1 MFRYAHLAALLVTMV
16 LAPEV
21 MFGAGANVYIQRNLV
36 ADIAGQADVTDPNL
50 VNPWGVSYGATGPFW
65 VSNQG
70 KGNSTLYNG
79 SGTITPLVAV
89 VPAANGTAQGT
100 PTGQVNNTNTTA
112 FLLTGVNRSASF
124 IFATED
130 GTISGWT
137 NGINAT
143 NTSAIMV
150 NNSASGAVYTGL
162 AIGTNA
168 AGALL
173 LYAANFNS
181 GKIDVF
187 DGKFS
192 PATVAGG
199 FTDANIPAGFAP
211 YNIWPVAGKLYVTYA
226 QQDSKKQNSVAGAGA
241 GYVDVFDFDGNLQ
254 KRLISGGALNAPWG
268 VALAPATFG
277 AFAGNLLVG
286 NFGDGKINAFDVN
299 TGALQGTLQD
309 AKGNPIVNQG
319 LWALIVGNGASGG
332 DKNILYITAGPN
344 FGDTKVHGL
353 LAAIAPPAAV
363 LSVMNAASYATGP
376 IAPGEVVTLTGITIG
391 PSPIAQAT
399 LPAAGATGTINSSLS
414 GVRVTFNGLPAPIL
428 YCEASQTSVL
438 VPYGMQGAANATVAV
453 TYNGQ
458 TASTTVPMANTA
470 PGIFTAN
477 FSGSGQ
483 AVALNADGTV
493 NGSTSPATAGTVV
506 TFFGTGEGWTNP
518 TGEDGVVN
526 DRIIREPLAP
536 VSVTIGGKPAQ
547 LIYAGTAFGIVQGV
561 LQVEAVIPTGVT
573 GTAPVVL
580 TVGSATSQTTATI
593 SVK

>member
-1 MFRYAHLAALLVTMV
+1 MLRRVQLAGMIAVTV
-16 LAPEV
+16 LAPSV
-21 MFGAGANVYIQRNLV
+21 IFGAGANVFVQRNLV

-50 VNPWGVSYGATGPFW
+50 VNPWGISFSAAGPFW

-70 KGNSTLYNG
+70 KGNSTVYNG

-89 VPAANGTAQGT
+89 VPAASGTAQGT
-100 PTGQVNNTNTTA
+100 PTGQVNNTNTSA
-112 FLLTGVNRSASF
+112 FVLTGVNKSASF
-124 IFATED
+124 IFSTED
-130 GTISGWT
+130 GTISGWAGGIT
-137 NGINAT
+137 NNV
-143 NTSAIMV
+143 SAIMV

-162 AIGTNA
+162 AVGTNA

-181 GKIDVF
+181 SKIDVF
-187 DGKFS
+187 DSKFN

-211 YNIWPVAGKLYVTYA
+211 YNIWPVSGKLYVTYA

-268 VALAPATFG
+268 VTLAPSTFG
-277 AFAGNLLVG
+277 AFAGNVLVG
-286 NFGDGKINAFDVN
+286 NFGDGKINAFDAS
-299 TGALQGTLQD
+299 TGTLTGTLQD

-319 LWALIVGNGASGG
+319 LWALVFGNGGSGG
-332 DKNILYITAGPN
+332 DKNILYITAGPS

-363 LSVMNAASYATGP
+363 LSVMNAASYATGA

-399 LPAAGATGTINSSLS
+399 IPATGAINSSLN
-414 GVRVTFNGLPAPIL
+414 GVTVTFNGLPAPIL

-438 VPYGMQGAANATVAV
+438 VPYGMQGAPNATIAV
-453 TYNGQ
+453 TYHGQ

-483 AVALNADGTV
+483 AVALNADGTI
-493 NGSTSPATAGTVV
+493 NSSTSPATAGTVI

-526 DRIIREPLAP
+526 DRIIREPVAS
-536 VSVTIGGKPAQ
+536 VSITIGGKPAQ
-547 LIYAGTAFGIVQGV
+547 LIYAGTAFGLVQGV
-561 LQVEAVIPTGVT
+561 LQVEALIPAGVT

-580 TVGSATSQTTATI
+580 TVGGATSQTTATI